1 MSAQSSRVG
10 YYLEHRPHAGP
21 LAQPDVVGGAN
32 VEGRPPEAVIY
43 LQLDQGRIA
52 HAGYQA
58 SGCGYL
64 IACCSALLE
73 MAIGRTAVEC
83 KQLTESKLSEHLGG
97 LPLVKEYCAVLAVLA
112 LRNALA
118 KVDLSSQSVDAA

>member
-10 YYLEHRPHAGP
+10 YYLENRPHVGP
-21 LAQPDVVGGAN
+21 LAQPDAVGGAN

-43 LQLDQGRIA
+43 LRLGQGRIA
-52 HAGYQA
+52 QAGYQA

-73 MAIGRTAVEC
+73 MAIGRTPVEC
-83 KQLTESKLSEHLGG
+83 HELTEVKVSEHLGG
-97 LPLVKEYCAVLAVLA
+97 LPLAKEYCAVLAVLA

-118 KVDLSSQSVDAA
+118 KLAHTSDSMDAA